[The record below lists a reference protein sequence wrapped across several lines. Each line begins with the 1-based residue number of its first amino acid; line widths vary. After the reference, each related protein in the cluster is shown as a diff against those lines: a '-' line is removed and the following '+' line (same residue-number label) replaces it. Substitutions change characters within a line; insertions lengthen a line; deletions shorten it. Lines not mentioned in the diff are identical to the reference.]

1 MNPAIRNEFRIFA
14 HGEAFD
20 VDAFLATTTLRPDYL
35 WRRGDQR
42 RYACVESK
50 HPTSGVEFFLGDGRT
65 VPFVDQ
71 EQIAI
76 TYIQANRDELQA
88 LARYPGVQ
96 TFILGLQ
103 YICEL
108 DESLIGFCIGPSR
121 RLMRHSLDVGIE
133 PNYYV
138 GLNRPNDS
146 ECADVEPDAPRAHDG
161 AHP

>member
-1 MNPAIRNEFRIFA
+1 MHPAIGNEFRIFA
-14 HGEAFD
+14 HGETFD
-20 VDAFLATTTLRPDYL
+20 VDAFLTTATLRPDYL

-50 HPTSGVEFFLGDGRT
+50 HPTSGVAFHLGDGRT
-65 VPFVDQ
+65 VPFVKQ

-76 TYIQANRDELQA
+76 TYIQAHRDELQA

-108 DESLIGFCIGPSR
+108 DESLLGFCIGPSR
-121 RLMRHSLDVGIE
+121 RLMRLALDVGIE

-138 GLNRPNDS
+138 GLNRTNDS
-146 ECADVEPDAPRAHDG
+146 ECADVERDAPSTHD
-161 AHP
+161 